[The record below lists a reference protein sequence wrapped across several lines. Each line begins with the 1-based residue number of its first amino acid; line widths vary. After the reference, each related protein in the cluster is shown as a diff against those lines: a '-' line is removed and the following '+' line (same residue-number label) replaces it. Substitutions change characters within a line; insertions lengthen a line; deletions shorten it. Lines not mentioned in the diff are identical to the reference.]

1 MEKANIE
8 VLRKI
13 LYAVESGG
21 QIYGNQNYAAFI
33 GAGANC
39 SNEKAI
45 TIGAGQWYAGE
56 AKRLLQKIQRMNP
69 AQFKKM
75 DTQGLESDLLKN
87 SWATYAISANSAKAK
102 CIVSIINSE
111 LGRKCQDE
119 LMDEQIAEYAV
130 SIEKTYGAMADDGM
144 MECIN
149 IIHQGGSAALK
160 RILAKTAKPY
170 TAKTIYAALCTDP
183 ADPRANQVGDYTT
196 RQKKVYEF
204 ITKYADFG
212 STEQKG
218 ETTMTIKLSNCGHD
232 ENGRYAGGKA
242 GDQTGTEYQI
252 MPWYSRPWLC
262 VLRFEDSAIAAMID
276 DMATKAAKNDLIG
289 YDQGTAGNSNDR
301 YTFWQHLKASNYDPA
316 QITVACESDCSA
328 STAAIVKGAGHRL
341 NNTKLKN
348 VSIYLTTYNMRSALR
363 AAGAILLT
371 DKKYLVSAQYLK
383 PGDILLNDDHH
394 VAIAVSGTAST
405 TAGTTTATGSL
416 KNYLAKGDTGGTVKT
431 MQTML
436 IAVGYS
442 CGSYGADGSFGS
454 STDAALR
461 KFQKDNGL
469 AVDGQY
475 GPASEQKLKALY
487 NAKKLKD
494 SGSGS
499 GTPSKTP
506 KWVGSVNTAEL
517 NVRTGAGTSN
527 PKLAAYPLLKQ
538 HNLVDVCDA
547 TQAADGTDWYYIRIA
562 GKYFAYVA
570 AKYISKV

>member
-1 MEKANIE
+1 MQKKNIE

-21 QIYGNQNYAAFI
+21 QVYGCQNYAAFI

-56 AKRLLQKIQRMNP
+56 AKKLLQKIQRANP
-69 AQFKKM
+69 AQFKKL
-75 DTQGLESDLLKN
+75 DTQGIETDLLKKN
-87 SWATYAISANSAKAK
+87 WATYAISTTSAKAK
-102 CIVSIINSE
+102 CIVTIINSA
-111 LGRKCQDE
+111 LGQKCQDE
-119 LMDEQIAEYAV
+119 LMDEQITEYAT
-130 SIEKTYGAMADDGM
+130 SIAKTYGTMPDTVM

-160 RILAKTAKPY
+160 RILAKTTKPY
-170 TAKTIYAALCTDP
+170 TAKKIYDALNTDP
-183 ADPRANQVGDYTT
+183 ADPRTNQVGDYVT

-204 ITKYADFG
+204 IVKYATDATTG
-212 STEQKG
+212 AAASAENKKEESAVSTVQDRINKAINWMEETAKDDRHGYCQDHRWGTDGDYDCSSAVITAWEQAGVPVKTKG
-218 ETTMTIKLSNCGHD
+218 ATYTGNMLSVFIANGFQDVTAKINRSTGAGLVRGDVLLNTVHHTAMYCG
-232 ENGRYAGGKA
+232 NGMEVEASINEKGTAHGGKP
-242 GDQTGTEYQI
+242 GDQTGKEFLIRSYRNY
-252 MPWYSRPWLC
+252 PWTN
-262 VLRFEDSAIAAMID
+262 VLRYTGGNNASA
-276 DMATKAAKNDLIG
+276 
-289 YDQGTAGNSNDR
+289 
-301 YTFWQHLKASNYDPA
+301 
-316 QITVACESDCSA
+316 
-328 STAAIVKGAGHRL
+328 
-341 NNTKLKN
+341 
-348 VSIYLTTYNMRSALR
+348 TT
-363 AAGAILLT
+363 
-371 DKKYLVSAQYLK
+371 
-383 PGDILLNDDHH
+383 
-394 VAIAVSGTAST
+394 
-405 TAGTTTATGSL
+405 
-416 KNYLAKGDTGGTVKT
+416 KNYLEIGDSGSDVKT

-442 CGSYGADGSFGS
+442 CGSYGADGSFGT
-454 STDAALR
+454 STDTALR

-499 GTPSKTP
+499 GKAPSKTP

-517 NVRTGAGTSN
+517 NVRTGAGTNN

-538 HNLVDVCDA
+538 HNLVDICDA

-562 GKYFAYVA
+562 GKYFGYVA